1 MNTITKNKFI
11 KNHSSNKTTYFFKVL
26 ALAMLTTFAS
36 CEENLD
42 EIPKDK
48 FAETNFFTK
57 PEHALLALNSTYRY
71 LSPDGSTV
79 WGAAYT
85 GIVAQSSA
93 TTDEMV
99 VSWGDAVWP
108 NLAQLNFSESFPSE
122 ALYVFYRALM
132 PAVTTCTINIGK
144 IEAMTNLSDA
154 DKKSY
159 IAQLKALR
167 AHYTWILYNHY
178 GGVPIRVDYKEAINI
193 NAAPIPRLTNEQTFA
208 QIEKDYKEAIAD
220 LPTLAAQAGSDYG
233 RFTKDAAYMGL
244 VKLYMHDKKW
254 NDVITTSRIIMGMGH
269 SLQTNYTDLFSF
281 ANKGNKQEILFALS
295 TKFNSTPT
303 NIWLAHALPGNY
315 VGNYYDKD
323 ENRNTL
329 TQWGGYKMPWSTYD
343 KFDKTDKRTARL
355 LAKWLIEDPND
366 KSPKPKLIEFDA
378 RANKYIGAIPMK
390 FNVDPTG
397 TGYGQGT
404 DVVIWRYADVLLSLA
419 EAINETSGPTAEAYD
434 LIGQVRKRAGL
445 ANIPAGLSKDQFR
458 DKLMDERLFEF
469 WNEGGIRREDLIRW
483 GKYIQFAKDRGSAF
497 AKNEFVLLPIP
508 RAAID
513 ASGGVIKQNPGY

>member
-1 MNTITKNKFI
+1 MNTIIKNKFI
-11 KNHSSNKTTYFFKVL
+11 KNHSSKKTTYFFKVL
-26 ALAMLTTFAS
+26 ALAMLTTFSS

-42 EIPKDK
+42 EVPKDK

-57 PEHALLALNSTYRY
+57 PEHAQLAVVSSYKY
-71 LSPDGSTV
+71 LSPDGSQI

-85 GIVAQSSA
+85 GVSVHSSA
-93 TTDEMV
+93 TTDEMIC
-99 VSWGDAVWP
+99 SWGDPIWS
-108 NLAQLNFSESFPSE
+108 NLAQLNFSEAFPSG
-122 ALYVFYRALM
+122 ALYTFYTTLM
-132 PAVTTCTINIGK
+132 PAVTTCTVNIGK
-144 IEAMTNLSDA
+144 IEAMTSLSDA
-154 DKKSY
+154 EKKSY
-159 IAQLKALR
+159 VAQLKALR

-178 GGVPIRVDYKEAINI
+178 GGVPVRVDYKEAINV

-244 VKLYMHDKKW
+244 VKLYMHEKKW

-269 SLQTNYTDLFSF
+269 SLQTNYTDLFSY
-281 ANKGNKQEILFALS
+281 ANKGNKQEILFAIS
-295 TKFNSTPT
+295 TRADSGGS
-303 NIWLAHALPGNY
+303 IWLAHALPGNY
-315 VGNYYDKD
+315 YDEK
-323 ENRNTL
+323 TGVSL

-343 KFDKTDKRTARL
+343 KFDKTDKRTERL
-355 LAKWLIEDPND
+355 LAKWKTSKNSTTL
-366 KSPKPKLIEFDA
+366 FDA

-390 FNVDPTG
+390 YDVDPTS

-404 DVVIWRYADVLLSLA
+404 DVVVWRYADVLLSLA
-419 EAINETSGPTAEAYD
+419 EAINETTGPTTEAYD

-483 GKYIQFAKDRGSAF
+483 GKYIQYAKDRGSAF

-508 RAAID
+508 RSAID